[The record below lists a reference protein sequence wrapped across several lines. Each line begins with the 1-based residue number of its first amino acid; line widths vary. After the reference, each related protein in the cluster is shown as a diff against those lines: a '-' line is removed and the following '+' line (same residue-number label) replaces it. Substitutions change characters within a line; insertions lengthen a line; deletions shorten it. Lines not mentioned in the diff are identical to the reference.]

1 MEECIIHYLTKK
13 IMKEVNYVDEI
24 WKPIN
29 DYEGYEVSNYGRVR
43 SINRNIIDKNGK
55 TIYRNGKLLSQN
67 KINSGY
73 LMVDF
78 NINGIHKREL
88 VHRLVAKAFISNP
101 DNLPEINH
109 KDENKLNNHIDNLE
123 WCDGK
128 FNKQYS
134 DVFNKGGQAVSKS
147 IKVIDPCGKETIYK
161 SIAEASRAT
170 GFKTSAINWCIKDN
184 RPNRKGYRFIYD

>member
-1 MEECIIHYLTKK
+1 MN
-13 IMKEVNYVDEI
+13 EVNYVDEI

-43 SINRNIIDKNGK
+43 SVSRNIEYANGK
-55 TIYRNGKLLSQN
+55 TIYRKGKLLNQN
-67 KINSGY
+67 IINSGY
-73 LMVDF
+73 LTVDF
-78 NINGIHKREL
+78 TISNIHKREL

-123 WCDGK
+123 WCDGT

-134 DVFNKGGQAVSKS
+134 NVFNKGAKAVSKS
-147 IKVIDPCGKETIYK
+147 IKVIDPYGKETIYE
-161 SIAEASRAT
+161 SIAEASRIT
-170 GFKTSAINWCIKDN
+170 GFKLSAIKWCIKDN
-184 RPNRKGYRFIYD
+184 RPNRKGYRFIYN